1 MCMKKHLTLL
11 LFSLLFL
18 TVTAMTCEDAPEE
31 MKEIPCN
38 LKAVEL
44 YHWDNSGELPVEPV
58 DHKVPKAAYL
68 FEIRLMTEIAEDQI
82 ESYYDHN
89 LTISVLSDGIKKIQI
104 FTETPFNEAF
114 PEGADVTSCFQN
126 YPKTVVEYQE
136 TDFTVRGGTIS
147 VVDKTNRLL
156 KALMT
161 IPQPGEY
168 RFRVV
173 LTKESGETVEQ
184 ISDPIS
190 LY

>member
-1 MCMKKHLTLL
+1 MRMKKHLILL
-11 LFSLLFL
+11 IFSLLYL
-18 TVTAMTCEDAPEE
+18 TVTATTCEDAPEE
-31 MKEIPCN
+31 IKEIPCN

-44 YHWDNSGELPVEPV
+44 YHWDNSGEMPVEPV
-58 DHKVPKAAYL
+58 DHKVSKVAYL
-68 FEIRLMTEIAEDQI
+68 LEIRLLTEIAEDKI
-82 ESYYDHN
+82 ESYN
-89 LTISVLSDGIKKIQI
+89 NNGLTISVLSDAIKKIQI

-114 PEGADVTSCFQN
+114 PEGADVTACFHN

-168 RFRVV
+168 CFRVV

>member
-1 MCMKKHLTLL
+1 MRMKKHLTLL
-11 LFSLLFL
+11 LFSLLYL
-18 TVTAMTCEDAPEE
+18 TVTATTCKDAPEE

-68 FEIRLMTEIAEDQI
+68 FEIRLLTEIAEDQM
-82 ESYYDHN
+82 ESCN
-89 LTISVLSDGIKKIQI
+89 NNGLSLFVLSDAIKKIQI
-104 FTETPFNEAF
+104 FTETPFGEAF
-114 PEGADVTSCFQN
+114 PEGADVTTCFHN

-136 TDFTVRGGTIS
+136 TDFTVRGGSIS

-156 KALMT
+156 KALM
-161 IPQPGEY
+161 ILPQAGEY